1 MATKRLNKRAAG
13 DNLSVP
19 ATGGSLTRLGG
30 VNVAVSLELGRAA
43 ITLEE
48 AQKLGEKSL
57 LAVDKLASEP
67 VEVYV
72 NGKLCG
78 HGKLVMV
85 GDNYGVQLIEVVDG
99 TL

>member
-1 MATKRLNKRAAG
+1 
-13 DNLSVP
+13 
-19 ATGGSLTRLGG
+19 
-30 VNVAVSLELGRAA
+30 
-43 ITLEE
+43 
-48 AQKLGEKSL
+48 
-57 LAVDKLASEP
+57 

-72 NGKLCG
+72 NGKLFG